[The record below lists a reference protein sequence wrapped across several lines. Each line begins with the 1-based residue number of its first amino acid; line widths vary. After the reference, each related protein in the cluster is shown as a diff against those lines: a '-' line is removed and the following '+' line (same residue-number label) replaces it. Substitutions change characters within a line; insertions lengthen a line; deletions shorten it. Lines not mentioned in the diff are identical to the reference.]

1 MPSTRHK
8 EHCPICGE
16 QALKHETR
24 PVPYTYKGHTFTIK
38 QPAEWC
44 QACGEGIIN
53 PEDNKAVQVNIQ
65 EEKAR
70 IDGLLTPQQIQKIR
84 KFLKLNQKEAS
95 RLFGG
100 GINAF
105 NRYENGVTPIPK
117 PLSMLLTILEKHPSQ
132 LDELH
137 ECTEKFAHKQLL
149 KNGEATD
156 RSH

>member
-1 MPSTRHK
+1 MNK
-8 EHCPICGE
+8 EYCPICGE
-16 QALKHETR
+16 QALTHEVRT
-24 PVPYTYKGHTFTIK
+24 VPYTYKGHTFTID

-44 QACGEGIIN
+44 SACGEGIIH
-53 PEDNKAVQVNIQ
+53 PEDNKAVQAVIQ

-105 NRYENGVTPIPK
+105 NRYENGITPIPK
-117 PLSMLLTILEKHPSQ
+117 PLSLLLTILEKHPGQ
-132 LDELH
+132 LDELQQYADNF
-137 ECTEKFAHKQLL
+137 THKQ
-149 KNGEATD
+149 APD
-156 RSH
+156 RGHTASRSRS

>member
-1 MPSTRHK
+1 MNK
-8 EHCPICGE
+8 EYCPICGE
-16 QALKHETR
+16 KALKHEIK
-24 PVPYTYKGHTFTIK
+24 PVPYNYKGHTFTID

-44 QACGEGIIN
+44 SACGEGIIH
-53 PEDNKAVQVNIQ
+53 PEDNKAVQARIQ

-105 NRYENGVTPIPK
+105 NRYENGITPPPK
-117 PLSMLLTILEKHPSQ
+117 PLSLLLTILEKHPNQ
-132 LDELH
+132 LDELLEYADNFTH
-137 ECTEKFAHKQLL
+137 NRPL
-149 KNGEATD
+149 KRNHTTD
-156 RSH
+156 RSHT

>member
-1 MPSTRHK
+1 MNK
-8 EHCPICGE
+8 ELCPICGE
-16 QALKHETR
+16 QALKHEIR
-24 PVPYTYKGHTFTIK
+24 PVPYTYKGHAFTID

-44 QACGEGIIN
+44 SACGEGIIH
-53 PEDNKAVQVNIQ
+53 PEDNKAVQASIQ

-105 NRYENGVTPIPK
+105 NRYENGITPIPK
-117 PLSMLLTILEKHPSQ
+117 PLSLLLTILEKHPGQ
-132 LDELH
+132 LDELQEYADNFPRNQSLARNH
-137 ECTEKFAHKQLL
+137 VPD
-149 KNGEATD
+149 G
-156 RSH
+156 SHS

>member
-1 MPSTRHK
+1 MNK
-8 EHCPICGE
+8 EYCPICGE
-16 QALKHETR
+16 QALKHEIK
-24 PVPYTYKGHTFTIK
+24 PVPYNYKGHTFTID

-44 QACGEGIIN
+44 SACGEGIIQ
-53 PEDNKAVQVNIQ
+53 PEDNKAVQAQIQ

-105 NRYENGVTPIPK
+105 NRYENGITPVPK
-117 PLSMLLTILEKHPSQ
+117 PLSLLLTILEKHPGQ
-132 LDELH
+132 LGELQ
-137 ECTEKFAHKQLL
+137 EYVDNFTHKQTP
-149 KNGEATD
+149 KRSQATD
-156 RSH
+156 RNHS

>member
-1 MPSTRHK
+1 MNK
-8 EHCPICGE
+8 ERCPICGE
-16 QALKHETR
+16 QALKHEAR
-24 PVPYTYKGHTFTIK
+24 PVSYTYKGHGFTID

-44 QACGEGIIN
+44 AACGEGIIY
-53 PEDNKAVQVNIQ
+53 PEDNKAVKARIQ

-105 NRYENGVTPIPK
+105 NRYENGTTPVPK
-117 PLSMLLTILEKHPSQ
+117 PLSLLLSILEKHPGQ
-132 LDELH
+132 LDELQ
-137 ECTEKFAHKQLL
+137 EYASNFTHKRS
-149 KNGEATD
+149 GENNHTAN
-156 RSH
+156 RSSS